1 MVPGRPRDDSVDD
14 LVLTAALALMRDRGY
29 GGLRIDDLV
38 AQTGVAKTT
47 MYRRWPSLAHL
58 AVAAV
63 ERALGDRTVEPC
75 ADPAV
80 ELVRLLDRAFGSV
93 AGDGAL
99 VATIGLDIARHDDPE
114 LHRLYR
120 RRVIDPVRERVREL
134 VADGMN
140 GGALRAADPDA
151 IALQFAQQC
160 AAAGRKLFG
169 DHSGFANAFGNH
181 SSSTTTAAGLPL
193 NIASANAST

>member
-99 VATIGLDIARHDDPE
+99 VPPSGSTSPATTTPNSTGST
-114 LHRLYR
+114 
-120 RRVIDPVRERVREL
+120 
-134 VADGMN
+134 
-140 GGALRAADPDA
+140 GGA
-151 IALQFAQQC
+151 
-160 AAAGRKLFG
+160 
-169 DHSGFANAFGNH
+169 
-181 SSSTTTAAGLPL
+181 SSTRCASGCANSWPTA
-193 NIASANAST
+193 

>member
-134 VADGMN
+134 VADGMH

-151 IALQFAQQC
+151 IADALIGSLTYRFAVLHEEPDPS
-160 AAAGRKLFG
+160 AARRLVE
-169 DHSGFANAFGNH
+169 DLL
-181 SSSTTTAAGLPL
+181 TALRPDDREADG
-193 NIASANAST
+193 SR